1 MSGWIAESIRTIFMK
16 KIFMIWELTFISNFY
31 SYSSSQGNLV
41 DVSFTLL
48 TKPLLP
54 TESLKLKEDLSML
67 VQNTS
72 LFKNISLS
80 NGNLTSSALNDLNAT
95 LSGRFLILF
104 LV

>member
-67 VQNTS
+67 VQNTT

>member
-1 MSGWIAESIRTIFMK
+1 MK
-16 KIFMIWELTFISNFY
+16 KIFLIWELKFISNFY
-31 SYSSSQGNLV
+31 SYSSTQGNLV

-54 TESLKLKEDLSML
+54 TDSLKLKEGLSML
-67 VQNTS
+67 VQNTT

-80 NGNLTSSALNDLNAT
+80 NGNLTTSALNDLNAT
-95 LSGRFLILF
+95 LSGRFLILY

>member
-1 MSGWIAESIRTIFMK
+1 MK
-16 KIFMIWELTFISNFY
+16 KNFLIWELTFISNFY

-54 TESLKLKEDLSML
+54 TNSLKLKEDLSML
-67 VQNTS
+67 VQNSS

-80 NGNLTSSALNDLNAT
+80 NGNLTTSALNDLNAT
-95 LSGRFLILF
+95 LSGKFLVLFLI
-104 LV
+104 

>member
-1 MSGWIAESIRTIFMK
+1 MK
-16 KIFMIWELTFISNFY
+16 KIFLIWELTFISNFY

-54 TESLKLKEDLSML
+54 TDSLKLKEGLSML
-67 VQNTS
+67 VQNTT

-95 LSGRFLILF
+95 LSGKFLILF